1 MTSLVSRGREP
12 DVKAADTPPA
22 LMPACLIQVVMD
34 TIIVVINDV
43 LLWQA
48 FLELEEE
55 DTELGCL
62 LLIVTG

>member
-34 TIIVVINDV
+34 NIIVVINDG
-43 LLWQA
+43 LL
-48 FLELEEE
+48 
-55 DTELGCL
+55 
-62 LLIVTG
+62 